1 MIFHIVFN
9 RFHYLFFFFPGFFDI
24 FNQTV
29 QVGHPQIFI
38 RQDLVFEHGIPVP
51 IKPFLHRRCLQRSLG
66 YKTNLFMSFFQQDIH
81 QILGCPVIICANAG
95 NRKSFQ
101 RPVNKY
107 YRKFIQCK
115 LHNTCTV
122 IFPLHAH
129 QNNPVNTKF
138 HQLVNRPA
146 LCLHVSVGT
155 LQNHMI
161 IFRPT
166 LMLNPGYQLTPEK
179 TTEKIQNNTN
189 HFPFSYRFYV
199 LRHRRKIL
207 PVLLIFFQHKRPL
220 SRHPNNNISVSQ
232 HFQSLFTGDSA
243 HIILF
248 HQFLFRR
255 KLRTGRIYPFF
266 NSPQQIIIDFLIQ

>member
-1 MIFHIVFN
+1 
-9 RFHYLFFFFPGFFDI
+9 
-24 FNQTV
+24 
-29 QVGHPQIFI
+29 
-38 RQDLVFEHGIPVP
+38 
-51 IKPFLHRRCLQRSLG
+51 
-66 YKTNLFMSFFQQDIH
+66 MSFFQQNRN
-81 QILGCPVIICANAG
+81 QILCCPVIICADAG

-166 LMLNPGYQLTPEK
+166 LMLNPSYQLTPEK
-179 TTEKIQNNTN
+179 TTERIQNNTN

-207 PVLLIFFQHKRPL
+207 PVLLIFFQHKRTL
-220 SRHPNNNISVSQ
+220 SRHPNNNIPVSQ